1 LRTVEFYRTNRSAV
15 PVKWVSAEVLRVDCE
30 AARCKVTPCRVSSW
44 LAGDSRPNDTARV
57 ALEANYRIVAS
68 AWDEPAVR

>member
-1 LRTVEFYRTNRSAV
+1 MTRGRLALIKILQRTTARDV
-15 PVKWVSAEVLRVDCE
+15 